1 MQDETATVKQC
12 LVNLAFTP
20 PSRATTGVSQRG
32 ISTSPPSTV
41 AEASHCDISS
51 SPPST
56 VAEASHRDIST
67 SRGDAGPRDASDFV
81 ETEEECE
88 GKTQTT
94 PQTYAE
100 MTSSPSFDQAALR
113 VQQRN
118 GVDAAT
124 IAAACELLRSPHIA
138 REPTTLVIEVQ
149 LYVVVASI
157 SC

>member
-20 PSRATTGVSQRG
+20 PSRATTGVSQR
-32 ISTSPPSTV
+32 
-41 AEASHCDISS
+41 DISS
-51 SPPST
+51 SSPST
-56 VAEASHRDIST
+56 VAEASHRDISP
-67 SRGDAGPRDASDFV
+67 SRGDAGPRDAFDSV
-81 ETEEECE
+81 ETECE
-88 GKTQTT
+88 GKPQTN

-100 MTSSPSFDQAALR
+100 MTSSPSFDQAARR

-124 IAAACELLRSPHIA
+124 IAAACELLRSPHIDI
-138 REPTTLVIEVQ
+138 EPTTLVIEVQ
-149 LYVVVASI
+149 LYVDVAST

>member
-32 ISTSPPSTV
+32 ISSSPPSTV
-41 AEASHCDISS
+41 AEASHC
-51 SPPST
+51 
-56 VAEASHRDIST
+56 DIST

-81 ETEEECE
+81 ETEECE
-88 GKTQTT
+88 GKTQTNS
-94 PQTYAE
+94 QTYAE

-157 SC
+157 FC